1 MLTSGQ
7 LNAALIACLLCALAS
22 GAAGAEYYIYRE
34 ADGTRWI
41 TDHRIGREDFTLVGR
56 YGRPTASRSCRGL
69 TDELMERRA
78 QPLLPLVND
87 HARRH
92 AVDHRLVKAI
102 IAVESCFDTHA
113 VSRVGA
119 QGLMQLMP
127 QTAAHLGVRD
137 PFSASEN
144 IRAGV
149 RYFAQMLKR
158 FGDDVRLALAAYNAG
173 PEAVEKYGG
182 IPPYAETQKYVERVL
197 RYYER
202 YRGLAAGPESS
213 AAPVSLP

>member
-1 MLTSGQ
+1 MLISGQ
-7 LNAALIACLLCALAS
+7 LNTVLTACLLGALFTGTAR
-22 GAAGAEYYIYRE
+22 AEYYIYRE

-41 TDHRIGREDFTLVGR
+41 TDHRIGRPDFQLIGR
-56 YGRPTASRSCRGL
+56 YGRPSASRSCRGVTEEVL
-69 TDELMERRA
+69 EQRA
-78 QPLLPLVND
+78 LPLLPLVNG

-137 PFSASEN
+137 PFSPSEN
-144 IRAGV
+144 IGAGV
-149 RYFAQMLKR
+149 RYFARLLKR
-158 FGDDVRLALAAYNAG
+158 FGNDVKLALAAYNAG

-182 IPPYAETQKYVERVL
+182 IPPYAETRKYVERVL
-197 RYYER
+197 HYYDR
-202 YRGLAAGPESS
+202 YRGLETGAGS
-213 AAPVSLP
+213 AAAALP